1 MTHHICPFLYSF
13 RIISRYLLW
22 LSLVSSDV
30 QSLFCFPRFS
40 HFRSSCLNFA
50 RLSEIRARP
59 MIDCRVSFENILDS
73 LDYVIDLH
81 RRISGL
87 YSFHVQTPT
96 EQHHLSLSEQLLFGI
111 FVHLGISFANSPTLC
126 HHKRYSL
133 ALYHV
138 LSRYILSVSY
148 VQARYSRY
156 IAFYSGE
163 ILWF

>member
-1 MTHHICPFLYSF
+1 MSREFRNDSSYLPVSVFFSHHFSLF
-13 RIISRYLLW
+13 A

-81 RRISGL
+81 HRISGS

-96 EQHHLSLSEQLLFGI
+96 EQHHFVSLRTI
-111 FVHLGISFANSPTLC
+111 
-126 HHKRYSL
+126 YYL
-133 ALYHV
+133 ASSSTWAF
-138 LSRYILSVSY
+138 LSRTHRHSVT
-148 VQARYSRY
+148 
-156 IAFYSGE
+156 IKG
-163 ILWF
+163 IH